1 MIEIRLGEDSFEQDI
16 RPLVRAFF
24 PREEIKVEIG
34 GEWTET
40 AQYRLEI
47 AHDEQQIRICFAA
60 GDAPALRRDYRLK
73 TAEPDRRIYK
83 NILKKQ
89 LYSVLTE

>member
-34 GEWTET
+34 GAWIEPKSLSLQGS
-40 AQYRLEI
+40 APRYQIGIL
-47 AHDEQQIRICFAA
+47 HDERQIRIWFLA
-60 GDAPALRRDYRLK
+60 DTDEETLLQREYHLEAP
-73 TAEPDRRIYK
+73 EPDR
-83 NILKKQ
+83 
-89 LYSVLTE
+89 